1 MNIKI
6 MKSKSKHNSVNKNFY
21 DEKVIEGHLIDSS
34 LINPSIT
41 LARHTSA
48 DTFSDYNY
56 CYIHQFKRTYY
67 IDDIIYDKN
76 TITLKLSV
84 DVLTTYRK
92 SILAGKYYLNKTSD
106 SVNKYLADSTLA
118 VPSNY
123 VIKSYNFDTPLLNNG
138 DKYVL
143 NLMSN

>member
-1 MNIKI
+1 MNIKL
-6 MKSKSKHNSVNKNFY
+6 MKSKSKHNAINKNFY
-21 DEKVIEGHLIDSS
+21 GEKVIEGHLIDSS
-34 LINPSIT
+34 LVNPSIT

-67 IDDIIYDKN
+67 IDDIVYDKN

-84 DVLTTYRK
+84 DVLTTYK
-92 SILAGKYYLNKTSD
+92 SAILAGTYYLNKSSN
-106 SVNKYLADSTLA
+106 SVNKYLSDSTLA

-123 VIKSYNFDTPLLNNG
+123 VLKSYNFDTPLLNNG

>member
-1 MNIKI
+1 
-6 MKSKSKHNSVNKNFY
+6 MKSKSKHNAINKDFY
-21 DEKVIEGHLIDSS
+21 DEMVIEGHLIDSS

-67 IDDIIYDKN
+67 IDDIVYNKN

-84 DVLTTYRK
+84 DVLTTYK
-92 SILAGKYYLNKTSD
+92 SDILAGKYYLNKSSN
-106 SVNKYLADSTLA
+106 SVNKYLSDSTLA
-118 VPSNY
+118 VPANY